1 MDLLLLLKA
10 AIMGIVEGITEFLP
24 ISSTGHLILAAE
36 LMNFWSKEKSDVFV
50 IAIQMGAIAAVIY
63 EYWARLWGAATG
75 IVSGEPQGRRL
86 GIGLIL
92 ASIPIMLV
100 GLTFGQTV
108 KALLF
113 NDIAIA
119 IGLIVGGLIII
130 WIEKNP
136 PQVRAQEV
144 EDLSIKDA
152 IWIGLIQILSLI
164 PGTSRS
170 GATIIGAMFLGVSRK
185 AATEFSFFL
194 GIPVIVGAGLLDL
207 YQSYHVFDGAADW
220 TVIGVGLLVSFVSAL
235 LLIRALVAYVAKRD
249 FVVFAWY
256 RIVSGLA
263 ILLFAWTGWTLW

>member
-36 LMNFWSKEKSDVFV
+36 LMNFWKKEKSDVFV

-75 IVSGEPQGRRL
+75 MVTGEEKGRRL
-86 GIGLIL
+86 GFGLIL
-92 ASIPIMLV
+92 ASIPIVLI

-108 KALLF
+108 KELLF

-136 PQVRAQEV
+136 PVIKAEEV
-144 EDLSIKDA
+144 ENMSYKDM
-152 IWIGLIQILSLI
+152 IWIGLIQVLSLI

-194 GIPVIVGAGLLDL
+194 GIPVIIGAGLLDL
-207 YQSYHVFDGAADW
+207 YQSYDVFQTTEDW
-220 TVIGVGLLVSFVSAL
+220 AVIATGLIVSFVSAL
-235 LLIRALVAYVAKRD
+235 ILIRVLVAYVAKRD
-249 FVVFAWY
+249 FMIFAWY
-256 RIVSGLA
+256 RIASGLI
-263 ILLFAWTGWTLW
+263 ILLFAFTGWKLW